1 MLVITFDDSE
11 EEAIH
16 KICDLFEPEHV
27 ERIVPLNQ
35 KIEVFGEIKID
46 SRERIVSYNDK
57 EVSLNHLEFDTFAF
71 LAGYPNWIF
80 TKEQIY
86 EAVWE
91 EAGENCGS
99 AVANVISQIRR
110 KLRQAGVE
118 QEYIQTVINQG
129 YKFVAERRAE
139 ADR

>member
-11 EEAIH
+11 EEVIH
-16 KICDLFEPEHV
+16 KICDLFETEHIKKMV
-27 ERIVPLNQ
+27 LLDQ
-35 KIEVFGEIKID
+35 KVNVFGEIKID
-46 SRERIVSYNDK
+46 PRERIVSCNEK
-57 EVSLNHLEFDTFAF
+57 KVSLNHLEFDTLAF

-86 EAVWE
+86 EAVWK

-110 KLRQAGVE
+110 KLRLAGVE

-129 YKFVAERRAE
+129 YKFVAEE
-139 ADR
+139 KLK

>member
-1 MLVITFDDSE
+1 MLVIIFDDSE
-11 EEAIH
+11 DEVIH
-16 KICDLFEPEHV
+16 KICDLFEPEY
-27 ERIVPLNQ
+27 IKKMVPLDQ
-35 KIEVFGEIKID
+35 KINAFGKIKID
-46 SRERIVSYNDK
+46 SRERIVFYNEK
-57 EVSLNHLEFDTFAF
+57 EVSLNHLEFDTLAF

-86 EAVWE
+86 EAVWK

-110 KLRQAGVE
+110 KLRLAGAE

-129 YKFVAERRAE
+129 YKFVEERRTE
-139 ADR
+139 ADD

>member
-11 EEAIH
+11 KEVIH
-16 KICDLFEPEHV
+16 KICDLFESEHI
-27 ERIVPLNQ
+27 EKMVPLDQ
-35 KIEVFGEIKID
+35 KIKVFGEIKID
-46 SRERIVSYNDK
+46 SRERIVSCNEK
-57 EVSLNHLEFDTFAF
+57 KVSLNHLEFDTFAF

-80 TKEQIY
+80 TKKQIY
-86 EAVWE
+86 EVVWNE
-91 EAGENCGS
+91 PGANCGS

-129 YKFVAERRAE
+129 YKFVAEE
-139 ADR
+139 KLK